1 MWKQLVIER
10 DEPLEFAH
18 NPLLI
23 IALSTANPQF
33 VLLYSQARELAN
45 YLLKKFEFK
54 KIASLY
60 SSSMPPAIEINPN
73 GTIDLVGVSFYHR
86 FNGNRDVILLSGHSS
101 PMGDEYEFGHEVLS
115 FANKLKVK
123 EMISVGARWSEEP
136 IPALETPKVLGF
148 SSDEG
153 GVNKLKDMG
162 VEIQKDESAYY
173 FANVI
178 VAMAS
183 NYGISGYKLS
193 VDHGEPAPHPRG
205 VMALSSVLSKM
216 IGEKIETQDLEIQA
230 KDLEKVIRSSKYEGL
245 NSEGEAM
252 GTMQQGDIY
261 R

>member
-1 MWKQLVIER
+1 MWKQLVVE
-10 DEPLEFAH
+10 DESEFTH
-18 NPLLI
+18 NPLLL

-60 SSSMPPAIEINPN
+60 ASSMPPAVEISAN
-73 GTIDLVGVSFYHR
+73 GTIDLVGVNFYHR
-86 FNGNRDVILLSGHSS
+86 FNGKRDLILLAGHSS
-101 PMGDEYEFGHEVLS
+101 PMGDEYEFGHEVLD
-115 FANKLKVK
+115 FAKKMKVK

-153 GVNKLKDMG
+153 GVNKLKEMG

-193 VDHGEPAPHPRG
+193 VNHGEPAPHPRG
-205 VMALSSVLSKM
+205 LIAFSAVISKM
-216 IGEKIETQDLEIQA
+216 IGENIDTQELESQA

-245 NSEGEAM
+245 TSEGEAM